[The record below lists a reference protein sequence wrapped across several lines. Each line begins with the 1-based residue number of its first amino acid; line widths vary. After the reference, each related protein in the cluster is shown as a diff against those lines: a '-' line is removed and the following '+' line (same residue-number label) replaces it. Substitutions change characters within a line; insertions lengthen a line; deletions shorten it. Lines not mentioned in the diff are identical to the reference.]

1 MKYMHSIRTF
11 IILLVV
17 LFANSATQL
26 FAQVTFKASAPATVV
41 EGEQFRLSYVMNKE
55 GRNLRLPDLS
65 DFDLLFGPSTSTSYS
80 QRTVNGKTTSESS
93 VTYTYILMAKK
104 AGTFNIPPASITI
117 DGSNYQ
123 SNSLQIKVLPPDEAS
138 ARSQEPGGGQRGGE
152 SPSAGS
158 GQVAVSATD
167 AFIRAIVSKNSLY
180 EQEGVYSDI
189 QVIYNT

>member
-1 MKYMHSIRTF
+1 MVRTEKTMKYMHSIRTF

-55 GRNLRLPDLS
+55 GGRNLRLPDLS

-138 ARSQEPGGGQRGGE
+138 ARSQEPGGGQRGGRALQ
-152 SPSAGS
+152 PV
-158 GQVAVSATD
+158 QVKWLFQPLTHS
-167 AFIRAIVSKNSLY
+167 
-180 EQEGVYSDI
+180 
-189 QVIYNT
+189 